1 MSMTESDI
9 LGGFFSEVPCA
20 SREGGETKKN
30 QKKTTTKNKPKTP

>member
-30 QKKTTTKNKPKTP
+30 QKKNNNQKQT